1 MTEKLLLDIN
11 DSIGRIEL
19 LLSSTKSTPSTP
31 TTTVDSAVIGANS
44 RTKNSKKSGLES
56 LDPSTYDSVTAMLK
70 AMSGVS
76 DSNAGAI
83 SNITDTLNKLSD
95 VIQGVDTTK
104 LDSVTDTISSISSA
118 LFSVGFKLSM
128 ATPFLLTSRMALP
141 LAETIITR
149 LSALPNITKDLS
161 GTTQLLKDVSS
172 IATGLATVG
181 VYLTLATP
189 LLITAIPG
197 LLLTTTVVLPLLGLL
212 STTAISNH
220 SAFQGMQE
228 SMKDLSL
235 GILYLTGTFM
245 LLSVATQYV
254 PVTPTA
260 IITGLGLLVLTAGA
274 MSMIGLLPEGTI
286 ERGVGVVK
294 QMSVGLL
301 IFGGSVALLSLI
313 GEYVEDSVSGVVTG
327 VGLLLLTGLAFAGI
341 GLVDSQIKQ
350 GAGAVALMGLSL
362 LVFSA
367 SVVLSSALIMALPAD
382 SSSGLLGV
390 GLALVAFGAIFALAG
405 LVSTQ
410 IAQGALAVGLM
421 SLSLLAVGFTL
432 GYVSEQ
438 WNAVPSDFTWKFPL
452 FLVAM
457 GGVYALAGYAS
468 PLIMSGA
475 LAVGLIGASLWVIGK
490 GLESIV
496 SIADTDPQVVD
507 NVGVLLKSMVN
518 GVSGAFSDLG
528 IKDAVLL
535 PGKLTALVG
544 MAGTMWMLAKGIKA
558 WRDMDLS
565 PDQIQTIQTNMTAIL
580 STIPSVF
587 AQVGKLDAG
596 GSIKQPSVLSILGIT
611 DGFTKGDVERG
622 IDATMKLGKNL
633 VELSKGIMAW
643 KTMKIAPAEL
653 LAIRNNLVAVLST
666 IPSAFADV
674 GKLEA
679 GGSIR
684 QPSVLSILG
693 ITDGFT
699 KGDVERGIDSVSKL
713 GSTLS
718 SLSQGVEDW
727 KRMKVSPQDIQ
738 AINSNIQ
745 AILLTIPS
753 AFAQVGKLNAG
764 SQVSSPSVLSILG
777 FTDGFTKGHVEQ
789 GVELVSD
796 LSGTL
801 IKLKDSILVWND
813 PKLSPTNLKPA
824 LESVTALLSILP
836 TAFATIGKANED
848 SKSTIG
854 LLGFETTIGDG
865 DIDRGVELVTELL
878 HPLSRVASI
887 IKVLSSISSNP
898 KDTIYGVGFGTYA
911 FMHYTN
917 KGLRLI
923 SKDTVSKL
931 NSIVTPLER
940 LAKIFDKLNK
950 GLKIHKEYLKGIDP
964 VTLKTWES
972 WITVLDKVSKVDTVK
987 LVETVTASVNYSRA
1001 LAQTPP
1007 DSIGTVITPPPA
1019 PRESEGNIVS
1029 RTIDGITNTFTKLFG
1044 GGDKPTPKTTPTT
1057 SSTTVTRT
1065 ATGGGGM
1072 DTATAQALLS
1082 AIEKLN
1088 SILERKTTL

>member
-31 TTTVDSAVIGANS
+31 TTTVDSTVIGANS
-44 RTKNSKKSGLES
+44 RAKNSKKSGLES
-56 LDPSTYDSVTAMLK
+56 LDPATYDSVTAMLK

-172 IATGLATVG
+172 IASGLASVG
-181 VYLTLATP
+181 LYLTLATP
-189 LLITAIPG
+189 LLVTAIPG

-228 SMKDLSL
+228 SMKDLSVGL
-235 GILYLTGTFM
+235 LYLTGTFM

-367 SVVLSSALIMALPAD
+367 SVVLSSTLIMALPAD

-410 IAQGALAVGLM
+410 IMQGALAVGLM

-438 WNAVPSDFTWKFPL
+438 WNAVPSDFVWKFPL
-452 FLVAM
+452 FLVTM
-457 GGVYALAGYAS
+457 GGVYALAGHAS

-475 LAVGLIGASLWVIGK
+475 VAFGLIGASLWVIGK

-558 WRDMDLS
+558 WKDMDLS

-622 IDATMKLGKNL
+622 ID
-633 VELSKGIMAW
+633 
-643 KTMKIAPAEL
+643 
-653 LAIRNNLVAVLST
+653 
-666 IPSAFADV
+666 
-674 GKLEA
+674 
-679 GGSIR
+679 
-684 QPSVLSILG
+684 
-693 ITDGFT
+693 
-699 KGDVERGIDSVSKL
+699 SVSKL

-745 AILLTIPS
+745 AVLLTIPS

-950 GLKIHKEYLKGIDP
+950 GLKTHKEYLKGIDP

-1007 DSIGTVITPPPA
+1007 DSIGTVITPPP
-1019 PRESEGNIVS
+1019 PRQESEGNIVS

-1044 GGDKPTPKTTPTT
+1044 GGDKPTPKTTPAT
-1057 SSTTVTRT
+1057 SSTSTSRTVTS
-1065 ATGGGGM
+1065 GGM

>member
-19 LLSSTKSTPSTP
+19 LLSNTKSTPSTP

-56 LDPSTYDSVTAMLK
+56 LDPATYDSVTAMLK

-172 IATGLATVG
+172 IASGLATVG

-228 SMKDLSL
+228 SMKDLSVGL
-235 GILYLTGTFM
+235 LYLTGTFM

-286 ERGVGVVK
+286 ERGIGVVK

-350 GAGAVALMGLSL
+350 GAVAVALMGLSL

-367 SVVLSSALIMALPAD
+367 SVVLSSALIMTLPAD
-382 SSSGLLGV
+382 SGSGLLGV
-390 GLALVAFGAIFALAG
+390 GLALVAFGTIFALTG

-410 IAQGALAVGLM
+410 IIQGALAVGLM

-438 WNAVPSDFTWKFPL
+438 WNAVPSDFVWKFPL

-475 LAVGLIGASLWVIGK
+475 LAFGLIGASVWVIGK

-496 SIADTDPQVVD
+496 SIADTDPQVMD

-611 DGFTKGDVERG
+611 DGFTKGDV
-622 IDATMKLGKNL
+622 
-633 VELSKGIMAW
+633 
-643 KTMKIAPAEL
+643 
-653 LAIRNNLVAVLST
+653 
-666 IPSAFADV
+666 
-674 GKLEA
+674 
-679 GGSIR
+679 
-684 QPSVLSILG
+684 
-693 ITDGFT
+693 
-699 KGDVERGIDSVSKL
+699 
-713 GSTLS
+713 
-718 SLSQGVEDW
+718 
-727 KRMKVSPQDIQ
+727 
-738 AINSNIQ
+738 
-745 AILLTIPS
+745 
-753 AFAQVGKLNAG
+753 
-764 SQVSSPSVLSILG
+764 
-777 FTDGFTKGHVEQ
+777 
-789 GVELVSD
+789 
-796 LSGTL
+796 
-801 IKLKDSILVWND
+801 
-813 PKLSPTNLKPA
+813 
-824 LESVTALLSILP
+824 
-836 TAFATIGKANED
+836 
-848 SKSTIG
+848 
-854 LLGFETTIGDG
+854 
-865 DIDRGVELVTELL
+865 
-878 HPLSRVASI
+878 
-887 IKVLSSISSNP
+887 
-898 KDTIYGVGFGTYA
+898 
-911 FMHYTN
+911 
-917 KGLRLI
+917 
-923 SKDTVSKL
+923 
-931 NSIVTPLER
+931 
-940 LAKIFDKLNK
+940 
-950 GLKIHKEYLKGIDP
+950 
-964 VTLKTWES
+964 KTW
-972 WITVLDKVSKVDTVK
+972 
-987 LVETVTASVNYSRA
+987 
-1001 LAQTPP
+1001 
-1007 DSIGTVITPPPA
+1007 
-1019 PRESEGNIVS
+1019 
-1029 RTIDGITNTFTKLFG
+1029 
-1044 GGDKPTPKTTPTT
+1044 
-1057 SSTTVTRT
+1057 
-1065 ATGGGGM
+1065 
-1072 DTATAQALLS
+1072 
-1082 AIEKLN
+1082 
-1088 SILERKTTL
+1088 